1 VSDARRQA
9 RAAALQALY
18 AWEVGR
24 TAPDEAL
31 EAVLGAHYPDASAD
45 TKALA
50 ADLVQ
55 GTVAALTD
63 LDRTIGAH
71 AEHWRVERLAVI
83 DRLILRMAIWEL
95 QQSAR
100 TPRAVVLNEA
110 IELARRFSSEDA
122 VKFVN
127 GVLDAVGRTI
137 DAGQDPA
144 GNDDSNRHVQ

>member
-1 VSDARRQA
+1 MSDVRREA

-31 EAVLGAHYPDASAD
+31 EAVLSAHYPDASAD
-45 TKALA
+45 AKALA
-50 ADLVQ
+50 ADLVH

-83 DRLILRMAIWEL
+83 DRLILRMAVWEL
-95 QQSAR
+95 QQPAR

-137 DAGQDPA
+137 DAGQEPA

>member
-1 VSDARRQA
+1 VSGARREA

-24 TAPDEAL
+24 TPPGEAL
-31 EAVLGAHYPDASAD
+31 EAVLRTHYPDASAE
-45 TKALA
+45 TSAMA

-55 GTVAALTD
+55 GTAAGVAD
-63 LDRTIGAH
+63 LDRTIETH
-71 AEHWRVERLAVI
+71 AQHWRVERLAVI

-95 QQSAR
+95 QQPER
-100 TPRAVVLNEA
+100 TPRPVVLNEA

-127 GVLDAVGRTI
+127 GVLDAVGRAI
-137 DAGQDPA
+137 DAGQQPA
-144 GNDDSNRHVQ
+144 GNDDSKRHVE

>member
-1 VSDARRQA
+1 VSGPRRQA

-24 TAPDEAL
+24 TPPAEAL
-31 EAVLGAHYPDASAD
+31 GAVLAAHYPDAGAD
-45 TKALA
+45 LQSQA

-55 GTVAALTD
+55 GTVAGLAD
-63 LDRTIGAH
+63 LDRIIAAH
-71 AEHWRVERLAVI
+71 AQHWRVERLAVI

-95 QQSAR
+95 RQPEGTA
-100 TPRAVVLNEA
+100 RAVVLNEA

-127 GVLDAVGRTI
+127 GVLDAVSRSI
-137 DAGQDPA
+137 EAGTHD
-144 GNDDSNRHVQ
+144 VE